1 MRRRRAEGLV
11 AMVGV
16 LGIMLI
22 AMAVLGTRES
32 VLKRLSLPMRDGR
45 LTPAVH
51 EVALSH
57 GLRTSM
63 APLRTYEG
71 VKLGAGLA
79 TQTLARQLKVKGG
92 R

>member
-1 MRRRRAEGLV
+1 MG
-11 AMVGV
+11 
-16 LGIMLI
+16 
-22 AMAVLGTRES
+22 
-32 VLKRLSLPMRDGR
+32 DGR

-51 EVALSH
+51 VVALSH

-79 TQTLARQLKVKGG
+79 TQKPAQQIEGEGRPLNAYITLQLCS
-92 R
+92 